1 MERSVKKIFEG
12 LNMFDSANLTLIPM
26 WIKTNRCLAHMKD
39 PYLIDVSSP
48 SKYKSR
54 YKKEMK
60 QR

>member
-1 MERSVKKIFEG
+1 
-12 LNMFDSANLTLIPM
+12 MFDGANLTLIDDM
-26 WIKTNRCLAHMKD
+26 DQTDRGLVRMKD
-39 PYLIDVSSP
+39 PWLIDVLSP